1 MQWNKSFKGTLI
13 SSVFISLTNI
23 LIGFVLSILL
33 AWPAGSTMVVVSGAT
48 LLLVYVFQGV
58 KRRLQK

>member
-1 MQWNKSFKGTLI
+1 
-13 SSVFISLTNI
+13 
-23 LIGFVLSILL
+23 
-33 AWPAGSTMVVVSGAT
+33 MVVVSGAT